1 MKDIYL
7 LLIKFFILIYIKK
20 HTLIH
25 LNNYNCSKY
34 HYVNY
39 IDD

>member
-1 MKDIYL
+1 MKNIYL

-25 LNNYNCSKY
+25 LNKYDCSNY
-34 HYVNY
+34 HYVKY
-39 IDD
+39 IND